1 MNMRL
6 NLRRPWAAI
15 VCICLAALATARA
28 DTTVTKKSH
37 KTIDSVL
44 REPLP
49 PEDLSLAEN
58 TGEFVI
64 NGPTFSYRV
73 QKISGVINSIHAVRD
88 GQEVIASSGPAD
100 LVIDQ
105 YRLASTF
112 NSCQVTA
119 ITNGKDKIVIQA
131 KGFLHDPDKVG
142 PNVDFVILHTF
153 FNDGVVVSNVKLV
166 PRAGGAKHG
175 IGQVIVAGRPA
186 QFFYDSTQG
195 VAYGEV
201 TFTSEPLEIE
211 VSCSPD
217 QANKLPEKTLIPDAL
232 TRQIASLGK

>member
-44 REPLP
+44 HEPLP
-49 PEDLSLAEN
+49 PEELSLAEN

-100 LVIDQ
+100 PVTDQ
-105 YRLASTF
+105 YRLASNF
-112 NSCQVTA
+112 
-119 ITNGKDKIVIQA
+119 
-131 KGFLHDPDKVG
+131 KVG
-142 PNVDFVILHTF
+142 
-153 FNDGVVVSNVKLV
+153 
-166 PRAGGAKHG
+166 R
-175 IGQVIVAGRPA
+175 
-186 QFFYDSTQG
+186 
-195 VAYGEV
+195 
-201 TFTSEPLEIE
+201 
-211 VSCSPD
+211 
-217 QANKLPEKTLIPDAL
+217 
-232 TRQIASLGK
+232 